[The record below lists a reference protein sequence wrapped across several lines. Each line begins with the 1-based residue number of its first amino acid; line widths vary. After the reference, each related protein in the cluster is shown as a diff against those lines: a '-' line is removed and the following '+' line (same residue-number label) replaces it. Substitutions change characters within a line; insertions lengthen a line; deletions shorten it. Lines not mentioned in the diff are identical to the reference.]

1 MCVYLATISDSEYF
15 DETKVYKNIGNSL
28 KYIYENLKL
37 ISTKYIENCNFFDRD
52 YIQEYF
58 TEEFIKQFNG
68 RINCKSEFGEFFIEN
83 INENK
88 YKFFFVCFQSF
99 ETYQSKREQN
109 PFCICELEILDLLD

>member
-1 MCVYLATISDSEYF
+1 MYVYLATRSDSKYF
-15 DETKVYKNIGNSL
+15 DETKVYKTIGNSL

-37 ISTKYIENCNFFDRD
+37 YSKDYIENCDFFDRD
-52 YIQEYF
+52 YIHEYF

-68 RINCKSEFGEFFIEN
+68 RINCKSEFGEFYIEK

-88 YKFFFVCFQSF
+88 YKFLFISFLSFQS
-99 ETYQSKREQN
+99 KLEQN